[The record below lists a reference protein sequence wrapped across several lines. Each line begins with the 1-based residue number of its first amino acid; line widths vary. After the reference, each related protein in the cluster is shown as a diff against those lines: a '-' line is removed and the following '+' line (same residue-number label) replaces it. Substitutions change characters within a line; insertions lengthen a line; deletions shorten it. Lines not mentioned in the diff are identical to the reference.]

1 MRGRPRKYGKDDPP
15 IKINFY
21 IPASLRYKI
30 PDDVNLT
37 DLFTNIL
44 TNLYSDPK
52 KAELKDLEKKEAEL
66 KEQLAIVQSQ
76 ILKLRR
82 EIEEAEKI
90 RKEMELKQLYAVWQ
104 FWNILRQAVKINGL
118 PFVGNKFPETI
129 LGIKFNYDAVQK
141 ALKSKEIISYS
152 IETFEQA
159 IQLAKQYNVA
169 YVGNGQNENSEFD
182 RFLKFY
188 DEYKKRV
195 KV

>member
-1 MRGRPRKYGKDDPP
+1 MKGRPRKYDKSDPP
-15 IKINFY
+15 IRIGFY
-21 IPASLRYKI
+21 LPASIRYKI
-30 PDDVNLT
+30 PEDVNLT
-37 DLFTNIL
+37 ELLTNIL

-76 ILKLRR
+76 ILKIRR
-82 EIEEAEKI
+82 EIEETEKI
-90 RKEMELKQLYAVWQ
+90 KREMELKQLYAVWQ

-169 YVGNGQNENSEFD
+169 YVGHGQNEDSEFD

-188 DEYKKRV
+188 DEYKRRV

>member
-44 TNLYSDPK
+44 ANLYSDPK

-129 LGIKFNYDAVQK
+129 LGIKFNYDAIQK

-152 IETFEQA
+152 IDTFEQA

-169 YVGNGQNENSEFD
+169 YVGHGQNEDSEFD

>member
-1 MRGRPRKYGKDDPP
+1 MKGRPRKYDKSDPP
-15 IKINFY
+15 IRTAFY
-21 IPASLRYKI
+21 LPASIRYKI
-30 PDDVNLT
+30 PEDVNLT
-37 DLFTNIL
+37 ELLTNIL
-44 TNLYSDPK
+44 TNLYGDPK

-76 ILKLRR
+76 ILKIRR

-90 RKEMELKQLYAVWQ
+90 RREIELKQLYAVWQ

-129 LGIKFNYDAVQK
+129 LGIKFNYDSVQK

-159 IQLAKQYNVA
+159 IQLAKQYNVT
-169 YVGNGQNENSEFD
+169 YVGHGQNEESEFD

-188 DEYKKRV
+188 DEYKRRV

>member
-1 MRGRPRKYGKDDPP
+1 MRGRPRKYGKEDPP

-44 TNLYSDPK
+44 ANLYSDPK

-82 EIEEAEKI
+82 EIEEAERI

-169 YVGNGQNENSEFD
+169 YVGHGQNEDYEFD

-188 DEYKKRV
+188 DEYKRRV
-195 KV
+195 KL

>member
-1 MRGRPRKYGKDDPP
+1 MRGRPRKYSKDDPP

-30 PDDVNLT
+30 PDDTVLT
-37 DLFTNIL
+37 DLLTNIL

-52 KAELKDLEKKEAEL
+52 KAELKELEKEEAEL
-66 KEQLAIVQSQ
+66 KEQLAIKQSQ

-82 EIEEAEKI
+82 EIEESDRIK
-90 RKEMELKQLYAVWQ
+90 KEMELKQLYAVWQ
-104 FWNILRQAVKINGL
+104 FWNILKQAVKINGL
-118 PFVGNKFPETI
+118 PFVGNKYPETI

-152 IETFEQA
+152 IETFELA
-159 IQLAKQYNVA
+159 IQLAKQYNVN
-169 YVGNGQNENSEFD
+169 YIGHGQNEDSEFD

>member
-1 MRGRPRKYGKDDPP
+1 MRGRPRKYSKDDPP

-30 PDDVNLT
+30 PDDTVLT
-37 DLFTNIL
+37 DLLTNIL

-52 KAELKDLEKKEAEL
+52 KAELKELEKEEAEL
-66 KEQLAIVQSQ
+66 KEQLAIKQSQ

-82 EIEEAEKI
+82 EIEESDRIK
-90 RKEMELKQLYAVWQ
+90 KEMELKQLYAVWQ
-104 FWNILRQAVKINGL
+104 FWNILKQAVKINGL
-118 PFVGNKFPETI
+118 PFVGNKYPETI

-152 IETFEQA
+152 IETFELA
-159 IQLAKQYNVA
+159 IQLAKQYNVN
-169 YVGNGQNENSEFD
+169 YIGHGQNEDSEFD
-182 RFLKFY
+182 RFLKFN

-195 KV
+195 KI